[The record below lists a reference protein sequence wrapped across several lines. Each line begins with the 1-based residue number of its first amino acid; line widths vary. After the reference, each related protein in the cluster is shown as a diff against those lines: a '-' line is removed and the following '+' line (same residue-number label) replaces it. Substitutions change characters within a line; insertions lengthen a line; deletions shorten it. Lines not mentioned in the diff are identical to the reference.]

1 MAREATADHCSI
13 LRATRHIMAGSLFN
27 VDLASAVR
35 RFTGWHAQRHG
46 ARPNTEAAETL
57 VGFQKSVWACDLQ
70 AIGSH
75 A

>member
-1 MAREATADHCSI
+1 
-13 LRATRHIMAGSLFN
+13 MAGSLFN
-27 VDLASAVR
+27 VDIASAVR
-35 RFTGWHAQRHG
+35 EFTGWYAQRHG